1 MAEPGKRIDIAG
13 FLALIKPAD
22 LGVALIYIGLFAL
35 FLSFS
40 VQNLGAAGS
49 VLIQSSGQEYRYG
62 FDEDRNLDFAGPV
75 GNTTVEISSDG
86 RARFT
91 HSDCRDQICV
101 NAGWLDRG
109 GEWAAC
115 LPNRVIIRIDR
126 VEEESEGAGEIDATA
141 F

>member
-62 FDEDRNLDFAGPV
+62 FDEDRNLDFAG
-75 GNTTVEISSDG
+75 
-86 RARFT
+86 
-91 HSDCRDQICV
+91 
-101 NAGWLDRG
+101 AGWKYHRG
-109 GEWAAC
+109 NQQRRPGAVYPFG
-115 LPNRVIIRIDR
+115 LPGSDLR
-126 VEEESEGAGEIDATA
+126 
-141 F
+141 